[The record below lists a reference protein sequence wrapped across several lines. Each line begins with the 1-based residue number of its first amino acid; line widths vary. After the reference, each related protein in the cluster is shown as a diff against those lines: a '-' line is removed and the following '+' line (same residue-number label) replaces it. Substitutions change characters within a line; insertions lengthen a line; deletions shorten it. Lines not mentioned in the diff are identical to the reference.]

1 MKKHKDLQPWLEY
14 FEMLRRYKEKGL
26 LHMQPDKH
34 EAYVTEPALH
44 AMSPGN
50 DPQKQM
56 TDGSIFRTVRRLRTY
71 AAWLLTEEKSYF
83 NQPFAVNVVKD
94 EPPHDPLYTIVMERR
109 RKWWRLWM
117 LTDCIE
123 VIDYGMKNEE

>member
-56 TDGSIFRTVRRLRTY
+56 TDGSIFR
-71 AAWLLTEEKSYF
+71 
-83 NQPFAVNVVKD
+83 
-94 EPPHDPLYTIVMERR
+94 
-109 RKWWRLWM
+109 
-117 LTDCIE
+117 
-123 VIDYGMKNEE
+123 

>member
-26 LHMQPDKH
+26 LHVQPDKH

-44 AMSPGN
+44 TMTPGN
-50 DPQKQM
+50 DPQKQLR
-56 TDGSIFRTVRRLRTY
+56 DGSIFRTVCRLRTY
-71 AAWLLTEEKSYF
+71 AAWLSTDGAAYTR
-83 NQPFAVNVVKD
+83 QPFAVHVVRD
-94 EPPHDPLYTIVMERR
+94 EPPHDPIYTIVMERR

-123 VIDYGMKNEE
+123 VINYEVKSEE